1 MEESL
6 SDTAATVLSCPA
18 GCPLALFSCEN
29 LFTADRN
36 SLNQKVWHL
45 AGTRQTW
52 CYTLNFWSTQPSPQ
66 GFHHL
71 IFPQCKCQA
80 RAARS
85 ICMQR
90 HIMVSVWVLIV
101 VGDVLHSQKDISRAV
116 DKAKRERGWVTIL
129 HPGWSATTCGKT
141 QYLHFAIRTTF
152 FSLYFPQHRLHT
164 SLCCGMLLYESWS
177 VMACT
182 CLLVIEWNAVTTW
195 WVSPPVPVY
204 QCSSAVTYYLRLALS
219 LFVSIFCAEVK
230 INIVFGVGGNSVAL
244 FSLQA
249 GNNFEKWR
257 NWDEQW
263 LGGSIIC
270 QLNIYSR
277 QMLSFISVS
286 LIMALCFRHQSL
298 LWGEKKWK
306 GRFEDVVERMTTK
319 GEKWDQG
326 KRERLNVQREDW
338 ERGGFLVSEQQQARK
353 RERKVGS
360 RRRHG
365 KSLSLEQSQEL
376 FANAAAPRQRLVWGW
391 HAAVAG
397 CVGVTSAPV
406 PGGLKT
412 QGCPSREEGH
422 MQALTHCGNRAALAI
437 WGPSHGV
444 AYLEVLPES
453 TRWARWKG
461 SRNPPARSLAPF
473 LFHTTLALFALSS
486 LPFLCT

>member
-71 IFPQCKCQA
+71 IFPQYKCQA

-129 HPGWSATTCGKT
+129 HPGWSAPTCGKT

-204 QCSSAVTYYLRLALS
+204 QCSSAVTYYSRLALS

-230 INIVFGVGGNSVAL
+230 INIVWCWWQLCGTVHSASWEQFWKMKKRRWTMT
-244 FSLQA
+244 
-249 GNNFEKWR
+249 EKK
-257 NWDEQW
+257 
-263 LGGSIIC
+263 SIIC
-270 QLNIYSR
+270 QLNIYST

-298 LWGEKKWK
+298 LWGGKKWK

-326 KRERLNVQREDW
+326 KWERLNVQREDG
-338 ERGGFLVSEQQQARK
+338 ERGGFLASSNK
-353 RERKVGS
+353 REKENEKWGAIDVM
-360 RRRHG
+360 
-365 KSLSLEQSQEL
+365 
-376 FANAAAPRQRLVWGW
+376 ANHFPL
-391 HAAVAG
+391 
-397 CVGVTSAPV
+397 
-406 PGGLKT
+406 
-412 QGCPSREEGH
+412 
-422 MQALTHCGNRAALAI
+422 NR
-437 WGPSHGV
+437 V
-444 AYLEVLPES
+444 
-453 TRWARWKG
+453 R
-461 SRNPPARSLAPF
+461 
-473 LFHTTLALFALSS
+473 SS
-486 LPFLCT
+486 LLMQRHQGNGWCGADMLLLLAVLV